1 MEYTSI
7 HSAIIS
13 ILSAVITG
21 GFVLIFVEISN
32 RKNRENDKYRQ
43 LMTPF
48 MQKLSAYFKYINWVY
63 GHITNPKPDTETE
76 KQFKN
81 LLRIELGKYGSELI
95 VGGGNYDVD
104 TFRAEELEN
113 ICQKINH
120 VWYMYDRYSLERLT
134 WNNDYS
140 INKELVEKELAVLKQ
155 SYLSMPESVSKI
167 AKVSGEFYTDE
178 YQPIQYEPYRH
189 EMMANL
195 YHLQSAIVCI
205 SLFVVLVSLCLLV
218 CVKIP
223 IWLMRV
229 ATIAIVCLFGMC
241 MMLLFVNENKQLK
254 LINQVKGCLKK
265 KIHIKDMSKHIKNLI
280 EPIGLAILLM
290 AFVWQMRSVYV
301 NQSIYNAKI
310 YKFEEAI
317 DYILEC
323 EVDEALRDSS
333 RYKGEA
339 IMMVGYDGVLNFS
352 AAFYED
358 SKDICD
364 KKDKANYAWW
374 WQFALYIVGSALVM
388 IGKAWNNY
396 EDDKRHEVK

>member
-1 MEYTSI
+1 MEYVNI

-48 MQKLSAYFKYINWVY
+48 MRKLSAYFKYINWVQL
-63 GHITNPKPDTETE
+63 HITNPKPDTDIE
-76 KQFKN
+76 KKFKKH
-81 LLRIELGKYGSELI
+81 LRYEIGNYGSQLL
-95 VGGGNYDVD
+95 VAGGRYEVESFN
-104 TFRAEELEN
+104 AQMLED
-113 ICQKINH
+113 IGEKINN
-120 VWYMYDRYSLERLT
+120 VWYMYDRYPLNRLRVDEDVDT
-134 WNNDYS
+134 NS
-140 INKELVEKELAVLKQ
+140 ELINKELAVLNR
-155 SYLSMPESVSKI
+155 SYLSIPESVSKI
-167 AKVSGEFYTDE
+167 AKISGEFYTDE
-178 YQPIQYEPYRH
+178 YQPIQYEPPYHDALIR
-189 EMMANL
+189 L
-195 YHLQSAIVCI
+195 YKIQSAIVCT
-205 SLFVVLVSLCLLV
+205 SLFIVLVTLCVLV
-218 CVKIP
+218 CVEMP

-254 LINQVKGCLKK
+254 LINQVKGGLKK
-265 KIHIKDMSKHIKNLI
+265 KVHFKDMNKHFKNLL
-280 EPIGLAILLM
+280 EPIGLAILLA

-323 EVDEALRDSS
+323 EVDEALRDST

-339 IMMVGYDGVLNFS
+339 ILKVGYDGILNFS
-352 AAFYED
+352 SAFYED
-358 SKDICD
+358 TKDICD

-374 WQFALYIVGSALVM
+374 WQFALYIIGSACV
-388 IGKAWNNY
+388 IGGKVWNNY
-396 EDDKRHEVK
+396 EKDRSEK

>member
-1 MEYTSI
+1 MVYTSI

-48 MQKLSAYFKYINWVY
+48 MRKLSAYFKYINWVQL
-63 GHITNPKPDTETE
+63 HITNPKPDTDIE
-76 KQFKN
+76 KKFKKF
-81 LLRIELGKYGSELI
+81 LRYDIGNYGSQLI
-95 VGGGNYDVD
+95 VDGGRYDVESLN
-104 TFRAEELEN
+104 AQMLED
-113 ICQKINH
+113 IGEKINDI
-120 VWYMYDRYSLERLT
+120 WYMYDRYPLNRLRVDEDVE
-134 WNNDYS
+134 NNREF
-140 INKELVEKELAVLKQ
+140 INKELAVLNR
-155 SYLSMPESVSKI
+155 SYLSIPESVSKI
-167 AKVSGEFYTDE
+167 AKISGEFYTDE
-178 YQPIQYEPYRH
+178 YQPIQYEPPYHDALLR
-189 EMMANL
+189 L
-195 YHLQSAIVCI
+195 YKIQSAIVCT
-205 SLFVVLVSLCLLV
+205 SLFIVLVTLCLLV
-218 CVKIP
+218 CVEMS

-229 ATIAIVCLFGMC
+229 ATIAIVCLFGVC

-265 KIHIKDMSKHIKNLI
+265 KIHFKDMSKHIKNLL
-280 EPIGLAILLM
+280 EPIGLAILLA

-323 EVDEALRDSS
+323 EVDEALRDST

-339 IMMVGYDGVLNFS
+339 IMKVGYDGILNFS
-352 AAFYED
+352 SAFYED
-358 SKDICD
+358 TKDICD

-374 WQFALYIVGSALVM
+374 WQFALYIIGSACV
-388 IGKAWNNY
+388 IGGKVWNNY
-396 EDDKRHEVK
+396 EDD

>member
-48 MQKLSAYFKYINWVY
+48 MRKLSAYFKYINWVQL
-63 GHITNPKPDTETE
+63 HITNPKPDTDIE
-76 KQFKN
+76 KKYKKF
-81 LLRIELGKYGSELI
+81 LRYDIGNYGSQLI
-95 VGGGNYDVD
+95 VDGGRYDVESFNALMIED
-104 TFRAEELEN
+104 IGE
-113 ICQKINH
+113 KINN
-120 VWYMYDRYSLERLT
+120 VWYMYDSYTLNRLRIDEDVE
-134 WNNDYS
+134 NNREF
-140 INKELVEKELAVLKQ
+140 INKELAVLNRN
-155 SYLSMPESVSKI
+155 YLSIPESVSKI
-167 AKVSGEFYTDE
+167 AKISGEFYTDE
-178 YQPIQYEPYRH
+178 YQPIQYEPPYH
-189 EMMANL
+189 DVLIKL
-195 YHLQSAIVCI
+195 YKIQSTIVCT
-205 SLFVVLVSLCLLV
+205 SLFIVLVTLCALV
-218 CVKIP
+218 CVEMP

-254 LINQVKGCLKK
+254 LINQVKGGLKK
-265 KIHIKDMSKHIKNLI
+265 KIHFKDMNKHFKKLL
-280 EPIGLAILLM
+280 EPIGLAILLA

-323 EVDEALRDSS
+323 EVDEALRDST

-339 IMMVGYDGVLNFS
+339 IMKVGYDGILNFL

-358 SKDICD
+358 TKDICD

-374 WQFALYIVGSALVM
+374 WQLALYIIGSACV
-388 IGKAWNNY
+388 IGGKVWNNY
-396 EDDKRHEVK
+396 EDD

>member
-1 MEYTSI
+1 MEYTNI

-48 MQKLSAYFKYINWVY
+48 MRKLSAYFKYINWVQL
-63 GHITNPKPDTETE
+63 HITNPKPDTDIE
-76 KQFKN
+76 KTFKKH
-81 LLRIELGKYGSELI
+81 LRYEIGNYGSQLLAA
-95 VGGGNYDVD
+95 GGRYDVES
-104 TFRAEELEN
+104 FNAQMLED
-113 ICQKINH
+113 IGEKINN
-120 VWYMYDRYSLERLT
+120 VWYMYDRYPLNRLRVDEDVDT
-134 WNNDYS
+134 NS
-140 INKELVEKELAVLKQ
+140 ELINKELAVLNR
-155 SYLSMPESVSKI
+155 SYLSIPESVSKI
-167 AKVSGEFYTDE
+167 AKISGEFYTDE
-178 YQPIQYEPYRH
+178 YQPIQYEPPYH
-189 EMMANL
+189 DALIKL
-195 YHLQSAIVCI
+195 YKIQSAIVCT
-205 SLFVVLVSLCLLV
+205 SLFIVLVTLCILV
-218 CVKIP
+218 CVKMP

-241 MMLLFVNENKQLK
+241 MTLLFVNENKQLK
-254 LINQVKGCLKK
+254 LINQVKGWKK
-265 KIHIKDMSKHIKNLI
+265 KEIHFKNMRKHIKNLL
-280 EPIGLAILLM
+280 EPIGLAILLV

-301 NQSIYNAKI
+301 NQSIQNDKI
-310 YKFEEAI
+310 YKFEKAI

-339 IMMVGYDGVLNFS
+339 IMMVGYDGILNFS

-358 SKDICD
+358 TKDICD

-374 WQFALYIVGSALVM
+374 WQFALYIVGSACV
-388 IGKAWNNY
+388 IGGKVWNNY
-396 EDDKRHEVK
+396 EKDNSPM